1 MFAVIK
7 TGGKQY
13 KVAKDDVLV
22 VEKLAAS
29 PGENVQFD
37 DVLMLGGDSVTVGTP
52 FVEGAAVTAEVVDQG
67 RAKKVLN
74 FKRRRRKH
82 SSRRLKG
89 HRQYI
94 TTVKVTDILSSGA
107 SLTGVAAAV
116 GAGAAAAEAET
127 QTGMM
132 ESAPEAETGKRPPNL
147 LDAPQGD
154 ADDLTK
160 ISGVG
165 PGLNEKLNQNGVYH
179 FWQIAD
185 WGPDEVAYMDG
196 QLSFKGRIDRD
207 NWIEQAK
214 ELAAE
219 ATGGDAETP
228 SE

>member
-1 MFAVIK
+1 M
-7 TGGKQY
+7 
-13 KVAKDDVLV
+13 
-22 VEKLAAS
+22 
-29 PGENVQFD
+29 N
-37 DVLMLGGDSVTVGTP
+37 
-52 FVEGAAVTAEVVDQG
+52 QG
-67 RAKKVLN
+67 RLVKEWIDSGNAVFDTSRLQKVLW
-74 FKRRRRKH
+74 
-82 SSRRLKG
+82 LG
-89 HRQYI
+89 P
-94 TTVKVTDILSSGA
+94 
-107 SLTGVAAAV
+107 
-116 GAGAAAAEAET
+116 GAAAAEADT

-147 LDAPQGD
+147 LDGPQGD